1 MSDSTKQ
8 VTDTGTDTE
17 RTSPQEGAD
26 VSEDT
31 NVVID
36 GMTKIFR
43 EDDGSEVV
51 AVDDIT
57 IEVREGEF
65 LVLVGPSGCGKTTTL
80 RSVAGLETPTDGRIV
95 IEDQDVTGFN
105 PRERNISMVFQN
117 YALYPHKTVRGNMAF
132 PLEVRNYPQSEI
144 DERVEEAADLL
155 SIPELLDRKPN
166 ALSGGQ
172 QQRVALGRAIV
183 REPAVFLMD
192 EPLSNLDAK
201 LRVQMRTELNDLH
214 KRVGKTTIYV
224 THDQAEAMTLGDRVA
239 VMNNGKLQQIAP
251 PQYVYD
257 NPANR
262 FVAGF
267 IGEPPMNFFDVEV
280 RQEGGDYI
288 AECETF
294 EVKLSEKLA
303 SDLESFD
310 GDMDD
315 LTLGIRPEDIQDAS
329 VAEDLVGDRNTL
341 EAYVRLVEPMGS
353 DKFLTLTPP
362 DEPDNLSREF
372 SARVS
377 PDSSIEEDEIVT
389 LVANIEKMH
398 LFDNRTGENVSPI

>member
-1 MSDSTKQ
+1 MSDSTRP
-8 VTDTGTDTE
+8 VTETETDTQ
-17 RTSPQEGAD
+17 RSAPREGAD
-26 VSEDT
+26 VSEDI

-36 GMTKIFR
+36 EMTKIFR

-57 IEVREGEF
+57 IEVRRGEF

-80 RSVAGLETPTDGRIV
+80 RSVAGLETPTDGRII

-132 PLEVRNYPQSEI
+132 PLEVRNYPQNEI
-144 DERVEEAADLL
+144 DERVEEAAELL

-239 VMNNGKLQQIAP
+239 VMNDGELQQIAP

-257 NPANR
+257 NPTNR

-267 IGEPPMNFFDVEV
+267 IGEPPMNFFDVSV

-294 EVKLSEKLA
+294 EIKLSEDLA

-310 GDMDD
+310 GNMDD
-315 LTLGIRPEDIQDAS
+315 LTLGIRPEDIQDAK
-329 VAEDLVGDRNTL
+329 VADDLVGDRNTL
-341 EAYVRLVEPMGS
+341 DAYVRLIEPMGS
-353 DKFLTLTPP
+353 NIFLTLTPE
-362 DEPDNLSREF
+362 DEHDNLDREF
-372 SARVS
+372 TARVS
-377 PDSSIEEDEIVT
+377 PDSTIEEDEVVT
-389 LVANIEKMH
+389 LVANTEKMH
-398 LFDNRTGENVSPI
+398 LFDNRTGENISPV